1 MEIKLKREK
10 YLNIN
15 LYEIRTEEKII
26 DNNSLLD
33 AFFFDCQ
40 CALFLIDMTNY
51 KTLNSI
57 LSLLASIDNDKYPY
71 LKKIIVETKSDID
84 PKVPSKELQNFINN
98 NPEVEHIKI
107 SSKNGTNI
115 DELLLK
121 IYKEVNSPEKES
133 IPINRVERYNL
144 GEAFKENDKTQF
156 SITLIGDSGVGKTSF
171 MTRYSMNIF
180 RKIFISTTGSSCGM
194 KTLKIK
200 NKGNYF
206 LTLWDTAGQERYRCL
221 PKKYLRN
228 TDGVLLLFDVSDTK
242 TFENVS
248 LWMSD
253 IDDLRGK
260 NEGEEGKNER
270 DLVIYLIGNK
280 IDFNLNDEIDIQNQ
294 EGDTKVI
301 PVTKKEKEELTK
313 KLGVKYFEVSC
324 QWNLNIDEVMAR
336 IALDIVSN
344 KKIENN
350 SNENIKLTNISGSKD
365 EREGCCS
372 GQKEH
377 KNKKKNTKRK

>member
-1 MEIKLKREK
+1 
-10 YLNIN
+10 
-15 LYEIRTEEKII
+15 
-26 DNNSLLD
+26 
-33 AFFFDCQ
+33 
-40 CALFLIDMTNY
+40 MTNY

-57 LSLLASIDNDKYPY
+57 LSLFYSIDNDKYPY

-84 PKVPSKELQNFINN
+84 PKIPSEELQNFIDK
-98 NPEVEHIKI
+98 NPEVDHIKI
-107 SSKNGTNI
+107 SSKDGTNI

-121 IYKEVNSPEKES
+121 IYNEVNSPQKES
-133 IPINRVERYNL
+133 IPINIVERYNL
-144 GEAFKENDKTQF
+144 GEAIKEDDKTQF

-180 RKIFISTTGSSCGM
+180 RKIFISTTGSSCEM

-200 NKGNYF
+200 DKGNYF

-228 TDGVLLLFDVSDTK
+228 TDGVLLLFDVSDIT

-260 NEGEEGKNER
+260 KEGEEGKNER

-280 IDFNLNDEIDIQNQ
+280 IDYNLNDEIDIQNK

-301 PVTKKEKEELTK
+301 PVTKNEKEELTK
-313 KLGVKYFEVSC
+313 KLDVKYFEVSC

-336 IALDIVSN
+336 IALDIISN
-344 KKIENN
+344 KKFENN

-365 EREGCCS
+365 GRNEREGCCS

-377 KNKKKNTKRK
+377 KKEKKKQK